1 MGFFFAGAE
10 VFPCGQV
17 SSLDELAPLL
27 SRQYDRTETIQRGL
41 VALLQLLRAL
51 SWLRLKRHEGRR
63 HPELDEIVF
72 YRENDGDV
80 HRLIWM
86 ATTKSAPGASGASGM
101 DEHFCMS
108 VVERLAPSLTPQLV
122 DKLTSINGLERM
134 IGYIELTLFGPPE
147 ELNHPEMIQR
157 WLDVERASVLN
168 ELIRTQGL
176 WRIKLTV
183 MEEFRLAYLVVA
195 NVPNLIEASRI

>member
-1 MGFFFAGAE
+1 M
-10 VFPCGQV
+10 FPSGQV

-27 SRQYDRTETIQRGL
+27 SRQYGRPETIQRGL

-51 SWLRLKRHEGRR
+51 SWLRLKRHEVRR

-72 YRENDGDV
+72 YRENDDDV

-86 ATTKSAPGASGASGM
+86 ANSKTTPGASGASSI
-101 DEHFCMS
+101 DDHFCMS
-108 VVERLAPSLTPQLV
+108 VVERLAPALTPQLV
-122 DKLTSINGLERM
+122 DKLTSVNGVEQM

-147 ELNHPEMIQR
+147 ELSDPDMIQR

-195 NVPNLIEASRI
+195 NVTNLIEASRI

>member
-1 MGFFFAGAE
+1 ME
-10 VFPCGQV
+10 VFPAGQV
-17 SSLDELAPLL
+17 ASLDELAPLL
-27 SRQYDRTETIQRGL
+27 SRQYDRAETVQRGL

-51 SWLRLKRHEGRR
+51 SWLRLKRHEVRR

-72 YRENDGDV
+72 YREGDDDV

-86 ATTKSAPGASGASGM
+86 ATSKTTSSAPNAAGI
-101 DEHFCMS
+101 DDYFCMS
-108 VVERLAPSLTPQLV
+108 VVERLAPALTPQLV
-122 DKLTSINGLERM
+122 DKLTTIDGIERM
-134 IGYIELTLFGPPE
+134 IGYIELTLFGPPD
-147 ELNHPEMIQR
+147 ELSDPDIIQR

-195 NVPNLIEASRI
+195 NGANLIEASRI